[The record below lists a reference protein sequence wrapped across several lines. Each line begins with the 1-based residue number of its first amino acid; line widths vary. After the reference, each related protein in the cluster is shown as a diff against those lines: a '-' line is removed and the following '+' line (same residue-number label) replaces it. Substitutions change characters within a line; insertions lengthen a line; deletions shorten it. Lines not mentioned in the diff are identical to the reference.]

1 MCYKVVVSLSADF
14 GMSLGLL
21 DDYGS
26 DSGSEEP
33 ADSPPGGTGEGEGDR
48 SKDKLKLNV
57 QPSNPTD
64 ATIETCEHVSNTGR
78 EKEVVD
84 DEGIGNADS
93 PHPTLFGLSGEGDTL
108 DTDTSYS
115 DTSGEDEEEEEEGG
129 NGGEIARELSP
140 LPLPVLDGS
149 DKLASSVFSN
159 PYREAEE
166 AKLAVLT
173 QHVGLSEPPPRKEGR
188 KRARGRGK
196 GGRQRD
202 RPRLEPCQGGGDSN
216 WTDGDS
222 PVGMG
227 GGRGGRKHRSG
238 VTESLQPPRKFMK
251 THTKIRHKEQ
261 PWTAQ

>member
-1 MCYKVVVSLSADF
+1 
-14 GMSLGLL
+14 MSLGLL

-33 ADSPPGGTGEGEGDR
+33 PDSPDGTGDGEGDR
-48 SKDKLKLNV
+48 SKDKLKLDV

-64 ATIETCEHVSNTGR
+64 ATIKTCVHVSNTGK
-78 EKEVVD
+78 EKKVVD
-84 DEGIGNADS
+84 DEGIGNTDS
-93 PHPTLFGLSGEGDTL
+93 PRLTLFGLSGEGDTL
-108 DTDTSYS
+108 DTDTSDS
-115 DTSGEDEEEEEEGG
+115 DTSGEDEEEGD
-129 NGGEIARELSP
+129 NGGEIARERSP

-149 DKLASSVFSN
+149 DTLASSVFSN
-159 PYREAEE
+159 PYREAE
-166 AKLAVLT
+166 AARLAVLT

-188 KRARGRGK
+188 KRSRGRGK

-202 RPRLEPCQGGGDSN
+202 RPRSEPGQGGGDSN

-238 VTESLQPPRKFMK
+238 VTESLQPPRKYLK